1 MTNQEASIRWLEE
14 EHQQFKSSV
23 FKLQEQVEQLK
34 TLIWTLGDR
43 VNTVENALTTSVAQ
57 AARLNR
63 VEEDAR
69 HAKELL
75 EPLQGEVSK
84 LRAADEE
91 SERVRQAD
99 LQRQN
104 TARAEISQRQDEL
117 EQEQTA
123 VIERIKV
130 VEELGRRRQE
140 ETFRIEQAMETLRS
154 SDEQI
159 NITLTGLQ
167 NQLSHHAQDL
177 ETLHK
182 EQEALRGE
190 DEVING
196 RVARVSEQVRRL
208 ETAEELKALEERLRQ
223 DLSEIGEL
231 HRVERLR
238 LERMVVD
245 LQVVQEQLRSNMED
259 LTQQGIQFSARAQGV
274 QHHMEQ
280 VRDQFW
286 ELRNE
291 VTERLV
297 NIAKVEERFRRRQ
310 ITELEQEIKELSTYE
325 PKPPTP

>member
-14 EHQQFKSSV
+14 EHQQFKSSF
-23 FKLQEQVEQLK
+23 FKLQEHFEQLQ
-34 TLIWTLGDR
+34 TLIWSLGDR
-43 VNTVENALTTSVAQ
+43 INTVENALTTSVAQ
-57 AARLNR
+57 AASLNR
-63 VEEDAR
+63 VAEDVR
-69 HAKELL
+69 HAKELI
-75 EPLQGEVSK
+75 EPLQGDVSK
-84 LRAADEE
+84 LRAVDEE

-99 LQRQN
+99 QQRQN
-104 TARAEISQRQDEL
+104 TARAELSHRQDGL

-123 VIERIKV
+123 VTERVRV

-140 ETFRIEQAMETLRS
+140 EAFRVEQAMENLRS
-154 SDEQI
+154 SHEQI
-159 NITLTGLQ
+159 NITLAGLQ
-167 NQLSHHAQDL
+167 NQLSHHAQDI
-177 ETLHK
+177 ESLHK

-196 RVARVSEQVRRL
+196 RVARLADQIRRL
-208 ETAEELKALEERLRQ
+208 EAAEDLKAVEERLRQ
-223 DLSEIGEL
+223 DLSELGEL

-245 LQVVQEQLRSNMED
+245 LQVVQDQLRSNMED
-259 LTQQGIQFSARAQGV
+259 LTHQGIQFSARAQGV
-274 QHHMEQ
+274 QQHMEQ

-291 VTERLV
+291 LTERLV

-310 ITELEQEIKELSTYE
+310 ITELEQEIKELPTYE